1 MPDILP
7 YPKTQIDAVIVHD
20 EGGWKLTHN
29 ANDPDGGWT
38 YAGVTHS
45 TFNAYWKKKYPGSN
59 RDMVFNDVL
68 AILNGDVEGQKELD
82 DDVYQ
87 IYFNEYYEPVAKYMN
102 QDVMSTAMLS
112 CAVNIGVDNAKKI
125 WDACLASPDRLTND
139 KAFSVFLR
147 EWTRYYIHLVRD
159 NSHKWQQYALVLE
172 DDHPSSL
179 PTDLRPK
186 VFRAGDLE
194 GWFNRVERY
203 RS

>member
-1 MPDILP
+1 MPDILFP
-7 YPKTQIDAVIVHD
+7 YQKEQIDTVIAKD

-68 AILNGDVEGQKELD
+68 AILNGDVKGQKELD
-82 DDVYQ
+82 EDVYQ
-87 IYFNEYYEPVAKYMN
+87 IYFEEYYEPMAVHMKAPII
-102 QDVMSTAMLS
+102 STAILS
-112 CAVNIGVDNAKKI
+112 CAVNIGVENAKKV
-125 WDACLASPDRLTND
+125 WDACVANPPNTANGST
-139 KAFSVFLR
+139 FLR

-159 NSHKWQQYALVLE
+159 NAKAWRDFAVL
-172 DDHPSSL
+172 DHG
-179 PTDLRPK
+179 DLMKMPK
-186 VFRAGDLE
+186 IFRAGDLE

-203 RS
+203 RT